1 VPLGPGLRS
10 PFCGKNGK
18 NALALDENIRMEL
31 RGIFVG
37 ENVD

>member
-10 PFCGKNGK
+10 PFGVKNGK
-18 NALALDENIRMEL
+18 TALAWNKNIRMEL
-31 RGIFVG
+31 RGVYIS

>member
-10 PFCGKNGK
+10 PFCAKNGK
-18 NALALDENIRMEL
+18 TALPLDENIRMEL
-31 RGIFVG
+31 RGFYIS